1 MPEWYEQDEF
11 WEALE
16 GWLFD
21 EERLSETPREVSDAI
36 GLLGLEP
43 RARVLDLCCGPG
55 RHSIELARRGYRV
68 VGVDRTARY
77 LEAARRR
84 AAEEGLSIEFVEQ
97 DMRAFRREQA
107 FDAAINLLTS
117 FGYFRD
123 PEDDRTVLS
132 NLYAS
137 LKPGGR
143 LVIQLT
149 SKEIVARIFAPRDWR
164 TLPGGNFFL
173 EERKILSGWELIQNH
188 WVFIRGAERQE
199 FTFTHRLYSGT
210 ELAESLHRAGFE
222 SVSLYGSLARRPY
235 DESAEA
241 LVAVAE
247 KGGPR
252 HE

>member
-1 MPEWYEQDEF
+1 MPEWHEQDEF

-21 EERLSETPREVSDAI
+21 EERLSETPREVSEAI

-43 RARVLDLCCGPG
+43 RARILDLCCGPG

-84 AAEEGLSIEFVEQ
+84 TAEEGLSIEFVAVE
-97 DMRAFRREQA
+97 RRE
-107 FDAAINLLTS
+107 
-117 FGYFRD
+117 Y
-123 PEDDRTVLS
+123 
-132 NLYAS
+132 
-137 LKPGGR
+137 
-143 LVIQLT
+143 
-149 SKEIVARIFAPRDWR
+149 
-164 TLPGGNFFL
+164 
-173 EERKILSGWELIQNH
+173 
-188 WVFIRGAERQE
+188 
-199 FTFTHRLYSGT
+199 TFTHRLYSGT
-210 ELAESLHRAGFE
+210 ELAESLRRAGFE
-222 SVSLYGSLARRPY
+222 PVSLYGSLAGRPY
-235 DESAEA
+235 DETAET